1 MHDVPTIK
9 LCIQLL
15 CPTKSLIV
23 SNVMTFSYVYIGWSM
38 ILFLIWNQ
46 YPLGCCS
53 CSSSSFFFFF
63 LFIGKVC
70 FKLLS
75 FCFAII
81 TNLDIFITLIIALRL
96 SGMMISSL
104 FLCWIIYSLKKKKLW
119 VIYNWTFYHIIPT
132 MLLVIQN
139 QLALQG
145 YQFEILLLVELI
157 IINAM
162 WFTRF

>member
-15 CPTKSLIV
+15 CSTKSLVV

-53 CSSSSFFFFF
+53 CSSFSFVFFF

-104 FLCWIIYSLKKKKLW
+104 FLCWIIYLLKKKTMSYIQLNVLSHHPNNASHNTKPTSLTR
-119 VIYNWTFYHIIPT
+119 ISNWNFVARWMDY
-132 MLLVIQN
+132 
-139 QLALQG
+139 
-145 YQFEILLLVELI
+145 Y
-157 IINAM
+157 
-162 WFTRF
+162 